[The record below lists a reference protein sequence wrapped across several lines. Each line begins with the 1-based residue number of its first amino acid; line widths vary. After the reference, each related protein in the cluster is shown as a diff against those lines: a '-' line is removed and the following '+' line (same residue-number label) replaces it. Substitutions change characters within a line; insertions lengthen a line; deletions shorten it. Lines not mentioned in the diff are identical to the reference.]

1 MADKTFFIDT
11 SRCTACRGCQIACK
25 EWNRN
30 PATKTKNW
38 GSHQN
43 PEDLSFV
50 TYKLVRFSEVVSDG
64 GVQWYFFADQCRHCV
79 EPPCK
84 DAAESLGYKK
94 AITQDAATGA
104 VLFHPN
110 VKVKPK
116 HFEEIREACP
126 FNIPRY
132 DAKQMAM
139 AKCTMCFDRISNGL
153 VPACV
158 KTCPTGTM
166 NFGDRNQMLSLAD
179 KRLKELKAKYPKA
192 RLLNAK
198 DVRTIF
204 LIIDDAEKYHKFA
217 KARSPLGISRLV
229 AMKKL
234 IRPLASMSG
243 LKKG

>member
-11 SRCTACRGCQIACK
+11 TRCTACRGCQIACK
-25 EWNRN
+25 EWNQN

-64 GVQWYFFADQCRHCV
+64 ELRWYFFPDQCRHCV
-79 EPPCK
+79 EPPCR
-84 DAAESLGYKK
+84 DIAESLGYKNVILK
-94 AITQDAATGA
+94 DAATGA
-104 VLFHPN
+104 VLFKPK

-116 HFEEIREACP
+116 DFEEIKDACP

-139 AKCTMCFDRISNGL
+139 AKCTMCIDRVSNGL

-166 NFGDRNQMLSLAD
+166 NFGDRSQMLTLAD
-179 KRLKELKAKYPKA
+179 KRVRELKAKYPKA
-192 RLLNAK
+192 KLLNAA
-198 DVRTIF
+198 DVRAIF
-204 LIIDDAEKYHKFA
+204 LVIDDPVKYHKFA
-217 KARSPLGISRLV
+217 KGQGPLGMTRIMAINKLISPLMRM
-229 AMKKL
+229 A
-234 IRPLASMSG
+234 G
-243 LKKG
+243 LKG

>member
-11 SRCTACRGCQIACK
+11 TRCTACRGCQLACK
-25 EWNRN
+25 QWNKN

-43 PEDLSFV
+43 PEDLSSS
-50 TYKLVRFSEVVSDG
+50 TYKLVRFSEVVSAG
-64 GVQWYFFADQCRHCV
+64 ELRWYFFPDQCRHCI

-84 DAAESLGYKK
+84 DAADALGYPK

-104 VLFHPN
+104 VLFHPK

-116 HFEEIREACP
+116 DFDEIRDACP
-126 FNIPRY
+126 YNIPRY
-132 DAKQMAM
+132 DAQEMTM
-139 AKCTMCFDRISNGL
+139 AKCTMCIDRVSNGL
-153 VPACV
+153 LPACV
-158 KTCPTGTM
+158 KVCPTGTM
-166 NFGDRNQMLSLAD
+166 NFGDRSQMLALANE
-179 KRLKELKAKYPKA
+179 RLKVLKAEYPRA
-192 RLLNAK
+192 RLLHAEE
-198 DVRTIF
+198 VRTIF

-217 KARSPLGISRLV
+217 KAQSPLGMTRLM

-234 IRPLASMSG
+234 LGPLVSMSG